1 MRLVYERFLDKSL
14 RFRDIIFLGD
24 GTFHPKRNSP
34 MFTRVPIFAL
44 LSFCAALLTLY
55 DRFLSWAVITVIGRV
70 PLCMSSTGTVK
81 RQGLLNVL
89 RQAKH
94 TSPISLG
101 SQIGQNNGSHMKPSQ
116 MSLDSGG
123 QDPLE

>member
-1 MRLVYERFLDKSL
+1 MRLVCERFLDKSL

-55 DRFLSWAVITVIGRV
+55 DRFLSWAVITVIGCV
-70 PLCMSSTGTVK
+70 PFCMSSPP
-81 RQGLLNVL
+81 LLTPGRGGSL
-89 RQAKH
+89 RLSRQAQLLLVCRF
-94 TSPISLG
+94 PRRDAQGFAI
-101 SQIGQNNGSHMKPSQ
+101 
-116 MSLDSGG
+116 
-123 QDPLE
+123 DP